1 MALVMKQL
9 EKLPAEELEMIRA
22 AAERHRREMAAHE
35 MVATVA

>member
-9 EKLPAEELEMIRA
+9 DKLPAEDLELIRDA
-22 AAERHRREMAAHE
+22 AQRHRSE